1 MKAWKV
7 LAVVLTSLLL
17 PGCVSKEKAME
28 PTGATAPH
36 HAQAD
41 AANEQQLAT
50 VAHLLEAH
58 NEAVGQI
65 RVSAAMRPQTRVDCN

>member
-7 LAVVLTSLLL
+7 LAVVLTSLLF

-28 PTGATAPH
+28 PVGAASPRQ
-36 HAQAD
+36 AQSDPA
-41 AANEQQLAT
+41 EERLVT

-58 NEAVGQI
+58 HEAVGQI
-65 RVSAAMRPQTRVDCN
+65 RVSAALRPQHRVDCN